1 MPVFMVAMFTFG
13 KRRAIDGLP
22 DKAAVTCC
30 RCRRRAV
37 LSYLPDFIVL
47 LAACQRIV
55 VAGMLMVAAGSL
67 LMSEYGAQHHP
78 VVTFL
83 FLPTRAWE
91 LLLGGLLVKFPKP
104 NANLAKIFPFLGYVG
119 LAAIFLASIFF
130 SEQTQFPGFSALVP
144 CLGAAAIILS
154 TSIKPSGVRRL
165 LSWAPLVFVG
175 QISYSIYLWHWPIIA
190 FWSYHNLGVVPDVWT
205 AATLPPFVADICH
218 GYFLSSH
225 FELSHRV
232 SHYLLP

>member
-1 MPVFMVAMFTFG
+1 MA
-13 KRRAIDGLP
+13 
-22 DKAAVTCC
+22 CW
-30 RCRRRAV
+30 
-37 LSYLPDFIVL
+37 LSF
-47 LAACQRIV
+47 Q
-55 VAGMLMVAAGSL
+55 S
-67 LMSEYGAQHHP
+67 Q
-78 VVTFL
+78 T
-83 FLPTRAWE
+83 
-91 LLLGGLLVKFPKP
+91 
-104 NANLAKIFPFLGYVG
+104 ANLAKIFPFLGYVG

-205 AATLPPFVADICH
+205 AAQLLVLTICC
-218 GYFLSSH
+218 GYLSWIFLSSH

-232 SHYLLP
+232 SHISFLEAYND